1 MAQPKQLEKLIL
13 TDNRNIFTNRFQTI
27 QRLQANFMTD
37 GIRNFMY
44 TKHNGNYAKLKIFSF
59 IPQRQ
64 CKQPN
69 FMNDSIRISYI
80 PSNQTYKHSPN
91 NQNNDINMGF
101 TTN

>member
-1 MAQPKQLEKLIL
+1 MAQPKQLKKLIL

-27 QRLQANFMTD
+27 QRLQA
-37 GIRNFMY
+37 
-44 TKHNGNYAKLKIFSF
+44 
-59 IPQRQ
+59 
-64 CKQPN
+64 N

-91 NQNNDINMGF
+91 NQNNDINLGF